1 MSDSDQRNPVL
12 TALLQ
17 MAVNVLDAQLREMF
31 DRADDILFDFAG
43 KASTTDEQRLYMD
56 TMRTVRLQRAKIV
69 ELFQGSIEK
78 AFSQADEAGSAPDA
92 APADDMSQW
101 SVESHDASEERLAVS
116 NMESKAASAHAQELV
131 ELKRRLANL
140 SDLAGGVIS
149 DEAMSPGRIIR
160 SFQDSMHDLPVEFPT
175 KLVIYKLF
183 DRMVLSRLTDLFTG
197 ANELLAGHGVM
208 PRVLESAKAGTR
220 GRPAPVQG
228 DAVPTAPSW
237 AAPLDPATLAAFGYS
252 AARDAIA
259 PAGAAYGGSPYSG
272 SPPAWSAVGTQA
284 HSTGVSD
291 EVLAHEIS
299 NILTSYGQGNRPQT
313 PAWLPPESV
322 ALVARM
328 FDGYYRDSR
337 LPERLKPALGK
348 LQMPIMKAALS
359 DRRFFSDSQHPARR
373 IINELFEILLQFGT
387 DPEGDTSHTTD
398 DLHSLIEAVSGSF
411 KLDPATI
418 KDEVKGAPDETTAQS
433 FLREQESVHRQKN
446 KARIE
451 RVRRV
456 VAHEL
461 RRRMGTQQVSAGV
474 MRLML
479 SGFGPILSMAYIRGG
494 TQSAEWDDT
503 MQLIDRVLASLLP
516 YRPEEVSASRRDEES
531 AVVAAITHRLAR
543 VGFTE
548 ERSVEVLSGLLTQY
562 RETAAAHS
570 RGEPPP
576 LSAAP
581 AESAHSPA
589 ARDLHDL
596 LSIFLIPSTW
606 YTLIDQDKTKHW
618 VRVKSYYPAQNTVLF
633 SHYMEPRYIRLRAT
647 SFATCL
653 VEGQANPIE
662 PSAELRSAAARLG
675 EVEFPRTSEAIVWT
689 DEASA

>member
-1 MSDSDQRNPVL
+1 
-12 TALLQ
+12 
-17 MAVNVLDAQLREMF
+17 MF

-43 KASTTDEQRLYMD
+43 KASTSEEQRLYMD
-56 TMRTVRLQRAKIV
+56 TMRTVRLQRTKIV

-78 AFSQADEAGSAPDA
+78 AISQVDEGVPARDA
-92 APADDMSQW
+92 AQADDMSLW

-116 NMESKAASAHAQELV
+116 NMESKAASANAQELV

-149 DEAMSPGRIIR
+149 DDAMSPGRIIR
-160 SFQDSMHDLPVEFPT
+160 SFQDSMHDLPVEFPA

-197 ANELLAGHGVM
+197 ANQLLEGHGVV
-208 PRVLESAKAGTR
+208 PRALDSGKSKFRSGLAPTQSDAGSKA
-220 GRPAPVQG
+220 PH
-228 DAVPTAPSW
+228 W
-237 AAPLDPATLAAFGYS
+237 ATSLDPATIAAFGHTQTQ
-252 AARDAIA
+252 A
-259 PAGAAYGGSPYSG
+259 PISSPNAAYSSSAYSG
-272 SPPAWSAVGTQA
+272 LPTAWSAAGGQA
-284 HSTGVSD
+284 HGTGVSD
-291 EVLAHEIS
+291 AVLSHEIS
-299 NILTSYGQGNRPQT
+299 NILTSYGQGNRPQA

-328 FDGYYRDSR
+328 FDGYYSDSR

-359 DRRFFSDSQHPARR
+359 DRRYFSDAQHPARR

-387 DPEGDTSHTTD
+387 ESEGDTGHTTD
-398 DLHSLIEAVSGSF
+398 DLHNLIDAVSGSF

-418 KDEVKGAPDETTAQS
+418 KDEAKGAPDESTAQS
-433 FLREQESVHRQKN
+433 FLHEQESVHRQKN

-461 RRRMGTQQVSAGV
+461 RRRMGEHQVSPGV

-479 SGFGPILSMAYIRGG
+479 SGFGPILSVAYIRGG
-494 TQSAEWDDT
+494 TECTEWNDT

-516 YRPEEVSASRRDEES
+516 YSPGEVSASRRDEES
-531 AVVAAITHRLAR
+531 AVIAAITHRLAR

-548 ERSVEVLSGLLTQY
+548 DRSVEVLSGLLTHY
-562 RETAAAHS
+562 RETAAAQS

-576 LSAAP
+576 MSAAP
-581 AESAHSPA
+581 AAPTHSPA
-589 ARDLHDL
+589 ARDLHGL

-606 YTLIDQDKTKHW
+606 YTLVDQDKTKHW
-618 VRVKSYYPAQNTVLF
+618 VRVKSYYPAQNTVMF

-647 SFATCL
+647 TFATSL
-653 VEGQANPIE
+653 VEGLATPIE
-662 PSAELRSAAARLG
+662 PSAELRSAAGRLG
-675 EVEFPRTSEAIVWT
+675 ELEFPRTSEAIVWT
-689 DEASA
+689 DEPTA